1 MVALQHPVPNNDLV
15 EFVLAGLGPSY
26 RSFSRSLESRHEEIT
41 FDALYG
47 LLLNEEQQLKRDEAL
62 NYIAPTTQFT
72 HNSVAHNRGRVRGR
86 GNRGRGF
93 E

>member
-1 MVALQHPVPNNDLV
+1 MMMTWLNSLSLVWDQPIVPLQDHLNRVKRIFFN
-15 EFVLAGLGPSY
+15 
-26 RSFSRSLESRHEEIT
+26 
-41 FDALYG
+41 ALYG